1 MSINF
6 SAVDE
11 PVEKQLTWSKGLG
24 VPNTNKTIVV
34 HFSLKGGGGEKKK
47 VFKSQCKT
55 ITFPFPR
62 YSETLCSTT
71 YTDGG
76 IVVQLV
82 FGCNTKAC
90 AVAASSPCQV
100 DCSLQIVA
108 HLLVDGATKL
118 STVIASKIITQILGN
133 KNPNMGFLKKVS
145 IDYNSY
151 ASNFSELGSGFGTI
165 LKLFIINLG
174 KTF

>member
-1 MSINF
+1 MLINF

-34 HFSLKGGGGEKKK
+34 HFSLKGGGGGKK

-165 LKLFIINLG
+165 LKFFIINLG